1 MNQFKPLR
9 DLVLVKPCIISE
21 ITEGGLFIPETA
33 RQRSSKAEVVETG
46 NGTSKIKMEA
56 KKGDIVFH
64 IKGAGDEFVLNG
76 EPHYLIRQGDILSY
90 VSNN

>member
-1 MNQFKPLR
+1 MANFKPLR
-9 DLVLVKPCIISE
+9 DLVLVKPCATSE
-21 ITEGGLFIPETA
+21 VTEGGLFIPESA
-33 RQRSSKAEVVETG
+33 RERSSKAIVVETG

-64 IKGAGDEFVLNG
+64 VKGAGDMFLLND

-90 VSNN
+90 VQNN

>member
-1 MNQFKPLR
+1 MKPLR
-9 DLVLVKPCIISE
+9 DLVLVKPCASPE
-21 ITEGGLFIPETA
+21 LTEGGLYIPETA
-33 RQRSSKAEVVETG
+33 RERSSKAEVVETG

-64 IKGAGDEFVLNG
+64 IKGAGDLFIVDN
-76 EPHYLIRQGDILSY
+76 EPHYLIRQADILSY

>member
-1 MNQFKPLR
+1 MKPLR
-9 DLVLVKPCIISE
+9 DLVLVKPCIADE
-21 ITEGGLFIPETA
+21 ITEGGLFIPVYAQE
-33 RQRSSKAEVVETG
+33 RSSKAEVVETG

-64 IKGAGDEFVLNG
+64 IKGAGDPVVFNNEI
-76 EPHYLIRQGDILSY
+76 HYLIRQGDILSY